1 MPQVSKNALTWISL
15 WTVYLIWGST
25 YFAIAYVIETMPPLL
40 SMGIRFLTA
49 GLLLTLLIIA
59 TRGVNELKVPGPQ
72 VLTSTV
78 MGFVLLGFGLGNV
91 AIAEEHV
98 PSGIVALIIAAL
110 PLWIAI
116 FRFVSGERP
125 SGRSWLGLVIGFLG
139 VALLLK
145 PGSVQ
150 SVSGESSST
159 VVFFMFMVLL
169 GNIGWA
175 LGTFLAPR
183 FPLPK
188 NALVFTAFEMLAG
201 GVSLTLAGFIKG
213 EKIDDF
219 LDASNW
225 SWLWFC
231 YLVIFGSILAYSAYL
246 WLVTNAPVSLTATY
260 AYVNPV
266 IAVALGAIFL
276 DEVITLTYAIGGAI
290 IVLGVLVV
298 VSAES
303 AAKADLT
310 KPQSQS

>member
-1 MPQVSKNALTWISL
+1 MKALSKSQLTWVSL
-15 WTVYLIWGST
+15 WTVYIIWGST

-40 SMGIRFLTA
+40 AMGIRFLIA
-49 GLLLTLLIIA
+49 GALLTLFI
-59 TRGVNELKVPGPQ
+59 
-72 VLTSTV
+72 VLTQGVQEMKIPKPQIVTSAV

-91 AIAEEHV
+91 AVAEQHV

-116 FRFVSGERP
+116 FRTISGERP
-125 SGRSWLGLVIGFLG
+125 SGLSWLGLLVGFAG

-145 PGSVQ
+145 PGSIEP
-150 SVSGESSST
+150 VSGESSAT
-159 VVFFMFMVLL
+159 VSFFMFMVLL

-188 NALVFTAFEMLAG
+188 NALVFTAVEMFAG
-201 GVSLTLAGFIKG
+201 GISLTLAGLIKG
-213 EKIDDF
+213 ETFEDF

-225 SWLWFC
+225 SWLWFF
-231 YLVIFGSILAYSAYL
+231 YLVVFGSMIAYSAYL

-266 IAVALGAIFL
+266 IAVGLGAIFL
-276 DEVITLTYAIGGAI
+276 DEVITWAYAIGGAI
-290 IVLGVLVV
+290 IVLGVVIV
-298 VSAES
+298 ISVEN
-303 AAKADLT
+303 KRKKET
-310 KPQSQS
+310 KD